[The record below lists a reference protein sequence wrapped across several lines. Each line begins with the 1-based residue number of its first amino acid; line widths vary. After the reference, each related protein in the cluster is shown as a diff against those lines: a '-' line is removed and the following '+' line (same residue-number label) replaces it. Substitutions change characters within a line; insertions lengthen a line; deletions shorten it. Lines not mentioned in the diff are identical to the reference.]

1 MCHHNSDAA
10 HCDKRR
16 GDKAS
21 CWDVIRP
28 GVGLRYAAM
37 ESREL
42 EPRPAATV
50 VLMRPSPAGLQ
61 VLLLR
66 RNSQLAFF
74 GGAWVFPGG
83 RIDDS
88 DGPPGDLAA
97 RARTAAARELREE
110 AGLAIDPQALVHFAQ
125 WITPPGQARR
135 FDTWYFAA
143 CAPSGTVQVDAGEVQ
158 DHRWMT
164 PDEAL
169 GARALGQIEL
179 PPPTFVTLT
188 QLAAHDDPADA
199 GLRLAAGPVVTYAP
213 RPCAVSGGRIYL
225 YEGDAGFELRDPE
238 LPGTRHRLLALETAW
253 TYVVPD

>member
-1 MCHHNSDAA
+1 MPRAA
-10 HCDKRR
+10 
-16 GDKAS
+16 
-21 CWDVIRP
+21 DV
-28 GVGLRYAAM
+28 LLCAAM

-50 VLMRPSPAGLQ
+50 VLMRGSPGGLQ

-88 DGPPGDLAA
+88 DGPATDPVA
-97 RARTAAARELREE
+97 RARVAAARELREE
-110 AGLAIDPQALVHFAQ
+110 AGLAIDPHELIHFAQ
-125 WITPPGQARR
+125 WITPPGQPRR

-143 CAPSGTVQVDAGEVQ
+143 CAPVGVVQVDAGEVQ

-164 PDEAL
+164 PAEAL
-169 GARALGQIEL
+169 QARALGQIEL
-179 PPPTFVTLT
+179 PPPTFVTLS
-188 QLAAHDDPADA
+188 QLVAHADPPDA
-199 GLRLAAGPVVTYAP
+199 CRRLAAKPIVSYAP

-225 YEGDAGFELRDPE
+225 YEGDAGFETRDPE
-238 LPGTRHRLLALETAW
+238 LPGARHRLLALETEW